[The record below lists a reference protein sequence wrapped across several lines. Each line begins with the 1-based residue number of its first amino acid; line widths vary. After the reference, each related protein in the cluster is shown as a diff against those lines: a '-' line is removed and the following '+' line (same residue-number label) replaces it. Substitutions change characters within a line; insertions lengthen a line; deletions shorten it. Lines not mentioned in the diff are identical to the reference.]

1 MTDQVCPFNES
12 TSVGSEQGSPCES
25 EDIEESCSGTPVAPS
40 APAKV
45 PKPDGK
51 PEAVVSPVPTGKAA
65 EGGLSK
71 EARLREEAESVRHLL
86 THLPKNPYCPACQC
100 GKLVKVHHRRRIPQ
114 EDAAASFG
122 DKCTAD
128 TLFAKGEHSQGRC
141 GEKYAVVILDLATDW
156 VTCAPV
162 CERSG
167 RDAEEALRMFA
178 GPDAEIKSF
187 YSDNANELRDAAQS
201 VKW

>member
-1 MTDQVCPFNES
+1 M
-12 TSVGSEQGSPCES
+12 
-25 EDIEESCSGTPVAPS
+25 
-40 APAKV
+40 
-45 PKPDGK
+45 
-51 PEAVVSPVPTGKAA
+51 
-65 EGGLSK
+65 
-71 EARLREEAESVRHLL
+71 
-86 THLPKNPYCPACQC
+86 
-100 GKLVKVHHRRRIPQ
+100 KVHHRRRIPQ

-167 RDAEEALRMFA
+167 RDAEEALRLFA

-187 YSDNANELRDAAQS
+187 YSDYGNELRDAAKS
-201 VKW
+201 VKWCHTTNTPCDNILIFACCSLLGGLHSSVVQYHVLGHPLHLGSQGPLS

>member
-1 MTDQVCPFNES
+1 MS
-12 TSVGSEQGSPCES
+12 TSVGSEPGSSCES
-25 EDIEESCSGTPVAPS
+25 EDVGESGSGTPVVHS
-40 APAKV
+40 APAKE
-45 PKPDGK
+45 PKLDGK

-65 EGGLSK
+65 EGSLSK
-71 EARLREEAESVRHLL
+71 ESRLREEAESVRHLL

-100 GKLVKVHHRRRIPQ
+100 GKLVKVHHRRRTPQ
-114 EDAAASFG
+114 EDAAATFG
-122 DKCTAD
+122 DKSTAD

-167 RDAEEALRMFA
+167 RDAEEALRMFV
-178 GPDAEIKSF
+178 GPGADQVVLLGE
-187 YSDNANELRDAAQS
+187 R
-201 VKW
+201 